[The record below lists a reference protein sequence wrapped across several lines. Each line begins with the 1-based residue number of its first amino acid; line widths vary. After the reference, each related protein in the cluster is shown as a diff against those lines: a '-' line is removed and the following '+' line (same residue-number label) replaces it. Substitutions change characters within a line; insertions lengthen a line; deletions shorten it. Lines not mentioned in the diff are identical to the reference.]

1 MQIAA
6 QTGGMIAPG
15 VGTKI
20 TYDAILTLWAA
31 AEAYVDYNILVQG
44 GRIALIKSGDEWFT
58 DLDAILTMNKKNLLE
73 KTKESSGL
81 DYEDYLRILLLF
93 GDRDKELFR
102 IRELIERNLQKSGD
116 TDFSLSDCAV
126 SFVLETEI
134 KAKNGTYTAG
144 EVFSYE

>member
-1 MQIAA
+1 
-6 QTGGMIAPG
+6 MIAPG

>member
-1 MQIAA
+1 M
-6 QTGGMIAPG
+6 
-15 VGTKI
+15 
-20 TYDAILTLWAA
+20 
-31 AEAYVDYNILVQG
+31 QG